1 MMDLS
6 LKKCTAN
13 DLDELRALSEQT
25 YYDTFA
31 AMNTPENMA
40 AYLKEAFAPEKLA
53 AELADPASSFYFLYA
68 DGALAGY
75 LKLNEAPSQTD
86 INDAAT
92 LEIERIYVRAHYQGQ
107 GLGRFL
113 MTQAIQMAKA
123 RKKRAVWLGVWEKN
137 ARALRFYRANGFA
150 PIGTHSFTMGDE
162 VQTDFIMQKE
172 L

>member
-92 LEIERIYVRAHYQGQ
+92 LEIERIYVHAHYQGL